1 MAEINPASVNAT
13 TLKSPQSPAPSTAEP
28 GWAGNFWGEDGFSF
42 GDILDLVNP
51 LQHLPIIGTLY
62 RAATEDTMSTGSS
75 ILGGGLFGGIIG
87 AGVAV
92 VNAVIEEATG
102 GEISDHVLA
111 LFGAGDSPSGDD
123 DRAPV
128 VLAGNDD
135 RGGFGDAFGRR
146 AQEATSSD
154 LTPSNPTNRAPRP
167 AGAERSYALDPAF
180 GRGAQEATMTSLA
193 SFSAKPA
200 APAEIAVPAVASLPV
215 VEPPMRAP
223 ATSQAWLAAAPL
235 GEAYFAAVALQ
246 GLTPQAELQL
256 VQAIQN
262 YNHQTAA
269 AKSMTTEP
277 GIIDIL
283 Y

>member
-13 TLKSPQSPAPSTAEP
+13 TLKSPQSPAPSAAEP
-28 GWAGNFWGEDGFSF
+28 GGAENFWGEDGFSF
-42 GDILDLVNP
+42 GDILDLINP

-102 GEISDHVLA
+102 GEITDHVMA
-111 LFGAGDSPSGDD
+111 LFGAGDSPPGDGD
-123 DRAPV
+123 QAPV
-128 VLAGNDD
+128 VLASSDD
-135 RGGFGDAFGRR
+135 RGGFGAALGRR

-154 LTPSNPTNRAPRP
+154 LTPSDPTSRAPRP
-167 AGAERSYALDPAF
+167 AGAERSYAFDPAF

-200 APAEIAVPAVASLPV
+200 APAETTLPVVASLPV
-215 VEPPMRAP
+215 VEPPIQAP
-223 ATSQAWLAAAPL
+223 ATPPAWLAAAPR
-235 GEAYFAAVALQ
+235 GEADFVDAALQ

-256 VQAIQN
+256 MQAIQN
-262 YNHQTAA
+262 YSHQAA
-269 AKSMTTEP
+269 MAKSISTEP